1 MQSDILRPLGNSA
14 WATMNAEG
22 YLRPRSVRRL
32 RTGGS
37 LYGRMPARLSIS
49 IVTPSFNQ
57 GLFLEHTIRS
67 VLEGMAAPTEYLI
80 ADGGSTDG
88 SVEILERW
96 SPRLTR
102 WWSQPDGG
110 QYDAVNRAFA
120 HSTGD
125 IMGWLNSDDV
135 YMPWTLAVVRDIFER
150 FPDVEWLTTLY
161 PLTIDESGRVVT
173 TTYTG
178 GFDRASFSEGANLP
192 FSRGFWRGIQ
202 QESTF
207 WRRSLWERAG
217 GYVDASLQCAG
228 DFELWHRF
236 FQQADLVG
244 VETPL
249 AAFRSHGMQKTIH
262 LQDLY
267 LEEGHAVLQ
276 ALRNGPRSAGAHRLR
291 SGMSLMVGRRSLKR
305 LPPSLGTAATRAGLL
320 RKTRV
325 CAWTSA
331 GWALLTDYVV

>member
-1 MQSDILRPLGNSA
+1 MSLR
-14 WATMNAEG
+14 
-22 YLRPRSVRRL
+22 
-32 RTGGS
+32 
-37 LYGRMPARLSIS
+37 IS
-49 IVTPSFNQ
+49 IVTPSFDQ
-57 GLFLEHTIRS
+57 ARFLENTIRS
-67 VLEGMAAPTEYLI
+67 VLEASVAPDEFVI

-135 YMPWTLAVVRDIFER
+135 HMPWTLAVVRDIFER
-150 FPDVEWLTTLY
+150 FPDVEWLTTLF

-228 DFELWHRF
+228 DFELWSRF
-236 FQQADLVG
+236 FDHAELVG
-244 VETPL
+244 IETPL
-249 AAFRSHGMQKTIH
+249 AAFRSHGAQKTVQLGDVYLSEG
-262 LQDLY
+262 LQ
-267 LEEGHAVLQ
+267 VLR
-276 ALRNGPRSAGAHRLR
+276 RNGWKQPSASTARMRGLVSKA
-291 SGMSLMVGRRSLKR
+291 VGRRSLKR
-305 LPPSLGTAATRAGLL
+305 LPPSLGGILVRTGIVR
-320 RKTRV
+320 RTRV
-325 CAWTSA
+325 CTWSEGAWR
-331 GWALLTDYVV
+331 LRTDYVA